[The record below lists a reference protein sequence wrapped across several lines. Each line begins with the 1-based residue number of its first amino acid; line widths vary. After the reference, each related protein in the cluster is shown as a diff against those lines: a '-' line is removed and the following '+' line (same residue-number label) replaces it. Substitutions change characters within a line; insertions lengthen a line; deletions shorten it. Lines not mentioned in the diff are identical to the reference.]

1 MLENKFK
8 IMFPHIL
15 MIVIRIRIQNPIP
28 QYGFNTCTYLY
39 TDPQDHLFRWAGGD
53 SRSHAAGGGEGGDP
67 AGVRLLL
74 PHHPPQALLFLTIS
88 IMEKHS
94 QLLGEELR
102 RLVWEP
108 AYADTTLVCADG
120 SLHLNRGFAAVFLQA
135 ALGQSSR

>member
-1 MLENKFK
+1 M
-8 IMFPHIL
+8 PD
-15 MIVIRIRIQNPIP
+15 RNPTLVAIFVHCSAK
-28 QYGFNTCTYLY
+28 Q
-39 TDPQDHLFRWAGGD
+39 HLFRRAGGD
-53 SRSHAAGGGEGGDP
+53 SRSHAAGEGEGGDS

-88 IMEKHS
+88 IMDQHS